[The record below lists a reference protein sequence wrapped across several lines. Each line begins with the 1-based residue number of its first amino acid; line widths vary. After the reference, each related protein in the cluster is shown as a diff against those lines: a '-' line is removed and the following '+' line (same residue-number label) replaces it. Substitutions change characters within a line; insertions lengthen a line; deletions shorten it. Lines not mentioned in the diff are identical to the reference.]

1 MFDCDEPDNK
11 SLNQN
16 EQGAAEACARK
27 SAPFSND
34 MGEELYDC
42 IVIGAGPAGL
52 SASLFLAR
60 YRRRVLTFHHNSPR
74 NIYAHGVHG
83 FLGHHGI
90 HPTELLTR
98 GREEVT
104 MHGGLIVE
112 GCVTRVERIADER
125 FRVSTGND
133 KLVGQSFDAR
143 RLLLATGLRDLTPEC
158 PGFREFYGV
167 SVHHCP
173 DCDGFEATG
182 KRIAVYGHGK
192 SAVGFTLGLLTWSD
206 KLTLILDGDAADLS
220 DAHRAKLA
228 EFNIPVTDQRIEK
241 LEGDAETKQI
251 THVRF
256 AGGDTLACD
265 ALFFNLGTEPA
276 ATLHEMLGCRMD
288 EECGLVWVD
297 EDQQTSVAGVYAAG
311 DLTPKSQLAVVAA
324 AEGAMAAIHLH
335 KSLIPESQR
344 V

>member
-1 MFDCDEPDNK
+1 M
-11 SLNQN
+11 
-16 EQGAAEACARK
+16 AE
-27 SAPFSND
+27 
-34 MGEELYDC
+34 EIYDC

-60 YRRRVLTFHHNSPR
+60 YRRRVLTFYYNSPR
-74 NIYAHGVHG
+74 NIYSHGVHG

-90 HPTELLTR
+90 LPTELLAR

-104 MHGGLIVE
+104 MHGGLLVE
-112 GCVTRVERIADER
+112 GCVTKIERIADEH
-125 FRVSTGND
+125 FRVSTGNE
-133 KLVGQSFDAR
+133 KIVGQHFDAR
-143 RLLLATGLRDLTPEC
+143 RLVLATGLRDFTPEC

-182 KRIAVYGHGK
+182 KRIAVVGHGK
-192 SAVGFTLGLLTWSD
+192 NIAGFTLGLLTWTNQ
-206 KLTLILDGDAADLS
+206 LTLITNGEPS
-220 DAHRAKLA
+220 DMTDEHRAKLA
-228 EFNIPVTDQRIEK
+228 QFDIGITDRRIAK

-251 THVRF
+251 KYVRF
-256 AGGDTLACD
+256 DDGDALECD
-265 ALFFNLGTEPA
+265 ALFFSLGTEPA
-276 ATLHEMLGCRMD
+276 ANLHGQIGCRLD
-288 EECGLVWVD
+288 EDCGLVWVD

-324 AEGAMAAIHLH
+324 AEGAMAAIHVH
-335 KSLIPESQR
+335 KSLIPEAQR